1 MTFPCQQT
9 IEALLSI
16 PFAQSDPG
24 EAITQL
30 PGSWNLLMLLPIVLG
45 AVAYLL
51 LQHGVEKGKQYL
63 LLGVVATIASVVSAS
78 LFIPPV
84 FENYILF
91 LFCALATGGAFG
103 FLTARE
109 PVYAALGFATAVL
122 SISGVMFMQ
131 AALFVAAANM
141 IVYAGAII
149 IIFLFVLMFAQQTNL
164 RTYDV
169 KLTYPVVAAPIG
181 VIILGTLVYCLTA
194 DGAFPLSKTDLSRAY
209 SEAAPPEALMT
220 ESGNAALQKLRKIEH
235 TGAYVSVSPSTTSGL
250 GRSLY
255 TDYLL
260 AVALAGTILTVAA
273 VGAIALATKTTG
285 DEA

>member
-1 MTFPCQQT
+1 MLVP
-9 IEALLSI
+9 ILLG
-16 PFAQSDPG
+16 AAG
-24 EAITQL
+24 Y
-30 PGSWNLLMLLPIVLG
+30 LLM
-45 AVAYLL
+45 
-51 LQHGVEKGKQYL
+51 QHGIVKGKQYL
-63 LLGVVATIASVVSAS
+63 LLGVITAIASVVSAS
-78 LFIPPV
+78 LFIPPA

-91 LFCALATGGAFG
+91 IFCSLATGGAFG
-103 FLTARE
+103 FLTARD

-131 AALFVAAANM
+131 SALFVAAANM

-169 KLTYPVVAAPIG
+169 KLTHPIVAAPIG
-181 VIILGTLVYCLTA
+181 IITLGTLVYCLTA
-194 DGAFPLSKTDLSRAY
+194 DGAFPLSRPDTTRAY
-209 SEAAPPEALMT
+209 SEAAPPSNLMT
-220 ESGNAALQKLRKIEH
+220 DAGNAAIKKLKSIEH
-235 TGAYVSVSPSTTSGL
+235 TGSYLSVSPSTTSGL

-285 DEA
+285 DEV

>member
-1 MTFPCQQT
+1 MGSYLPV
-9 IEALLSI
+9 
-16 PFAQSDPG
+16 PFAQSD
-24 EAITQL
+24 AIETAGRL
-30 PGSWNLLMLLPIVLG
+30 SGSWSFSMLVPILLG
-45 AVAYLL
+45 AAGYLL
-51 LQHGVEKGKQYL
+51 LQHGIVKGKQYL
-63 LLGVVATIASVVSAS
+63 LLGLIATIASIVGAS
-78 LFIPPV
+78 LFIPPA

-91 LFCALATGGAFG
+91 LFCSLATGGAFG

-109 PVYAALGFATAVL
+109 PIYAALGFATAVL

-131 AALFVAAANM
+131 SALFVAAANM

-169 KLTYPVVAAPIG
+169 KLTHPIVAAPIG
-181 VIILGTLVYCLTA
+181 IIILGTLVYCLTA
-194 DGAFPLSKTDLSRAY
+194 DGAFPLSRPDSTRAY
-209 SEAAPPEALMT
+209 SEAAPPSNLMT
-220 ESGNAALQKLRKIEH
+220 EEGNAAIKKLKSIEH
-235 TGAYVSVSPSTTSGL
+235 TGSYMSVSPSTTSGL

-285 DEA
+285 DDV

>member
-1 MTFPCQQT
+1 MQT
-9 IEALLSI
+9 IGSYFSI
-16 PFAQSDPG
+16 PFAQSD
-24 EAITQL
+24 AIETVSQL
-30 PGSWNLLMLLPIVLG
+30 PGSWNLSMLVPVLLG
-45 AVAYLL
+45 AAGYLL
-51 LQHGVEKGKQYL
+51 LQHGIVKGKQYL
-63 LLGVVATIASVVSAS
+63 LMGVISVIASIISAS
-78 LFIPPV
+78 LFIPPA

-103 FLTARE
+103 FLTARD

-131 AALFVAAANM
+131 SALFVAAANM

-169 KLTYPVVAAPIG
+169 KLTYPIVAAPIG
-181 VIILGTLVYCLTA
+181 VIMLGSLVYCLTA
-194 DGAFPLSKTDLSRAY
+194 DGAFPLSRPDSTRAY
-209 SEAAPPEALMT
+209 SEAAPAASLMT
-220 ESGNAALQKLRKIEH
+220 DAGNAAIKKLKTIEH
-235 TGAYVSVSPSTTSGL
+235 TGSYLSVSPSTTSGL

-285 DEA
+285 DEV

>member
-1 MTFPCQQT
+1 MQTFGNY
-9 IEALLSI
+9 LSI
-16 PFAQSDPG
+16 PFAQSDPV
-24 EAITQL
+24 ESANQL
-30 PGSWNLLMLLPIVLG
+30 AGSWSLSMLIPILLG
-45 AVAYLL
+45 AAGYLL
-51 LQHGVEKGKQYL
+51 LQHGIVKGKQFT
-63 LLGVVATIASVVSAS
+63 LLGVILAIASLISAS
-78 LFIPPV
+78 LFIPPA

-91 LFCALATGGAFG
+91 LFCSLATGGAFG
-103 FLTARE
+103 FLTARD

-131 AALFVAAANM
+131 SALFVAAANM

-169 KLTYPVVAAPIG
+169 KLTYPVVAAPVG
-181 VIILGTLVYCLTA
+181 VVVLGTLVYCLTA
-194 DGAFPLSKTDLSRAY
+194 DGAFPLSKPDTTRAY
-209 SEAAPPEALMT
+209 SEAAPPANLMT
-220 ESGNAALQKLRKIEH
+220 ETGNTAIKKLKTIEH
-235 TGAYVSVSPSTTSGL
+235 TGSYVSVSPSTTSGL

-285 DEA
+285 DEV

>member
-1 MTFPCQQT
+1 MQT
-9 IEALLSI
+9 MGSYLPV
-16 PFAQSDPG
+16 PFAQSD
-24 EAITQL
+24 AIETAGRL
-30 PGSWNLLMLLPIVLG
+30 SGSWSFSMLVPILLG
-45 AVAYLL
+45 AAGYLL
-51 LQHGVEKGKQYL
+51 LQHGIVKGKQYL
-63 LLGVVATIASVVSAS
+63 LLGVIATIASIVGAS
-78 LFIPPV
+78 LFIPPA

-91 LFCALATGGAFG
+91 LFCSLATGGAFG

-109 PVYAALGFATAVL
+109 PIYAALGFATAVL

-131 AALFVAAANM
+131 SALFVAAANM

-169 KLTYPVVAAPIG
+169 KLTHPIVAAPIG
-181 VIILGTLVYCLTA
+181 IIVLGTLVYCLTA
-194 DGAFPLSKTDLSRAY
+194 DGAFPLSRPDSTRAY
-209 SEAAPPEALMT
+209 SEAAPPSNLMT
-220 ESGNAALQKLRKIEH
+220 EEGNAAIKKLKSIEH
-235 TGAYVSVSPSTTSGL
+235 TGSYMSASPSTTSGL

-273 VGAIALATKTTG
+273 VGAIALATKTT
-285 DEA
+285 EEEV